1 MDDEE
6 EEEEEG
12 GLFPFRLLINN
23 GERKIELRNSTE
35 VGKTNKRARLLVE
48 KSTGL
53 AKRLLFSSG
62 PGVWNRGMDPPF
74 AYGRALS
81 ARNKRGG
88 EKWERKGKE
97 KGERE
102 RGKNR
107 GERSFQTNR
116 GSIHPRY
123 TAPRCRARVKQCA
136 RPFTEWKHGPAMRET
151 WTEMRVALQR
161 ATASPANCFSLTGPK
176 SGEIPRTCIT

>member
-1 MDDEE
+1 MSSEIQRRSEKRIKEHGSWLKNQRVWPKGYCSLPGRVSETEEWILHSRMDARWARETNGG
-6 EEEEEG
+6 EG
-12 GLFPFRLLINN
+12 NEKEK
-23 GERKIELRNSTE
+23 ERK
-35 VGKTNKRARLLVE
+35 
-48 KSTGL
+48 
-53 AKRLLFSSG
+53 
-62 PGVWNRGMDPPF
+62 
-74 AYGRALS
+74 
-81 ARNKRGG
+81 
-88 EKWERKGKE
+88 KG
-97 KGERE
+97 RE

>member
-62 PGVWNRGMDPPF
+62 PGV
-74 AYGRALS
+74 
-81 ARNKRGG
+81 
-88 EKWERKGKE
+88 
-97 KGERE
+97 
-102 RGKNR
+102 
-107 GERSFQTNR
+107 
-116 GSIHPRY
+116 
-123 TAPRCRARVKQCA
+123 
-136 RPFTEWKHGPAMRET
+136 
-151 WTEMRVALQR
+151 
-161 ATASPANCFSLTGPK
+161 
-176 SGEIPRTCIT
+176 

>member
-1 MDDEE
+1 MSSEIQRRSEKRIKEHGSWLKNQRVWPKGYCSLPGRVSETEEWILHSRMD
-6 EEEEEG
+6 
-12 GLFPFRLLINN
+12 
-23 GERKIELRNSTE
+23 
-35 VGKTNKRARLLVE
+35 
-48 KSTGL
+48 
-53 AKRLLFSSG
+53 
-62 PGVWNRGMDPPF
+62 
-74 AYGRALS
+74 
-81 ARNKRGG
+81 ARNKRGRG
-88 EKWERKGKE
+88 KWERKGKE

-176 SGEIPRTCIT
+176 SGEIPRTCTRSIT